1 MQRPRSRPA
10 LAADPATAASGER
23 DDERHRIVESDRYD
37 RSAIARLRRTSASW
51 GEIETEGGKLV
62 PGFGAVLDDLFCS
75 LFKLNVLLLPA
86 SATPAS
92 TAFARRILASVLA
105 GPAYQAL
112 RLHTLLDE
120 ARAGLGAVL
129 LAEGVVRA
137 LREERVLTSGDLLD
151 LWRLAEAE
159 EEAEERKAE
168 EDVARE
174 LESGSREEADLP
186 DPDAT
191 PTDLDTT
198 RPPDRELRD
207 AARAVRSAARGAA
220 GQREQKRKQVEESLD
235 RVGSRLD
242 RSLLRAAAAAATKVQ
257 DLPDALSS
265 WGRGLGAGAPRDA
278 GASVD
283 LGRRLADNPKLK
295 RLAKI
300 FGRVRDEA
308 LAARRRVLDRADQEM
323 HEIGPLAT
331 LEDLSRLVPREL
343 VALSHPLLR
352 RDFQRRLLE
361 GELLTYRLRGIDAR
375 GRGSVVVCLDLSS
388 SMSGDKEIWAKAV
401 TLTFVEL
408 ARRGRR
414 RCHVICFS
422 SDASSLREFDMN
434 PRTSYEVSLARTLD
448 LAEHFSGGGTDF
460 VPPLEAASALIG
472 TREHRKSDVV
482 LITDGE
488 SQVSPAWQAE
498 FLQRKRKQNF
508 SLYSILVDVR
518 SSRTDTIDAL
528 SDRVSRV
535 SDLEGDTRELFVRRR
550 SA

>member
-1 MQRPRSRPA
+1 MQRRRSRLA
-10 LAADPATAASGER
+10 LASEPSAVAADAV
-23 DDERHRIVESDRYD
+23 DDERLRIVESDRYD
-37 RSAIARLRRTSASW
+37 RAAIARLRRTSEAW
-51 GEIETEGGKLV
+51 REVEAEGGRLV
-62 PGFGAVLDDLFCS
+62 PGFGALLDDLFCA
-75 LFKLNVLLLPA
+75 LFKMNVLVLP
-86 SATPAS
+86 SGQTPAS

-129 LAEGVVRA
+129 LAEGLVRA

-159 EEAEERKAE
+159 EEAAE
-168 EDVARE
+168 KEAEGDVARE
-174 LESGSREEADLP
+174 VEESSRTEGEE
-186 DPDAT
+186 PDADAA
-191 PTDLDTT
+191 PAEEGDDAS
-198 RPPDRELRD
+198 ELRD
-207 AARAVRSAARGAA
+207 AARAIRSAARGAA
-220 GQREQKRKQVEESLD
+220 GHREQKRKQVEESLD

-242 RSLLRAAAAAATKVQ
+242 RSLLGAAAKAATKVQ
-257 DLPDALSS
+257 DLPDALAS
-265 WGRGLGAGAPRDA
+265 WGRGLGAGAPKDA

-323 HEIGPLAT
+323 HEIGPIAT

-361 GELLTYRLRGIDAR
+361 GELLTYRLRGVDAR
-375 GRGSVVVCLDLSS
+375 GRGSVVVCLDVSS

-401 TLTFVEL
+401 ALTFVEL

-414 RCHVICFS
+414 RSHVICFS

-434 PRTSYEVSLARTLD
+434 PRTPYEVSLARTLD
-448 LAEHFSGGGTDF
+448 LAEHFTGGGTDF

-488 SQVSPAWQAE
+488 SQVTPAWQDE
-498 FLQRKRKQNF
+498 FLKRKRKRNF

-518 SSRTDTIDAL
+518 SSRTETIDAL

-535 SDLEGDTRELFVRRR
+535 SDLEADTRDLFVRRR
-550 SA
+550 ST

>member
-1 MQRPRSRPA
+1 MPRQRSRPGLVA
-10 LAADPATAASGER
+10 EPADAASAER
-23 DDERHRIVESDRYD
+23 DDERLRIVESDRYD
-37 RSAIARLRRTSASW
+37 RGAIARLRRTSVAW
-51 GEIETEGGKLV
+51 REIEADGGRLV
-62 PGFGAVLDDLFCS
+62 PGFGALLDDLFCA
-75 LFKLNVLLLPA
+75 LFKLNVLVLPA
-86 SATPAS
+86 STTPAS
-92 TAFARRILASVLA
+92 TAFARRILASVVA

-129 LAEGVVRA
+129 LAEGLVRA
-137 LREERVLTSGDLLD
+137 LREQRVLTSGDLLD

-159 EEAEERKAE
+159 DEAAERQAE

-174 LESGSREEADLP
+174 LEESGRERDDEPESEAKPAEAD
-186 DPDAT
+186 AAE
-191 PTDLDTT
+191 
-198 RPPDRELRD
+198 RELRD

-220 GQREQKRKQVEESLD
+220 GQREQKRKQVEEALD

-242 RSLLRAAAAAATKVQ
+242 RTLLGAAAAAATKVQ
-257 DLPDALSS
+257 DLPDALAS

-323 HEIGPLAT
+323 HEIGPIAT

-352 RDFQRRLLE
+352 RDFHRRLLE
-361 GELLTYRLRGIDAR
+361 GELLTYRLRGVDAR
-375 GRGSVVVCLDLSS
+375 GRGSVVVCLDVSS
-388 SMSGDKEIWAKAV
+388 SMAGDKEIWAKAV

-434 PRTSYEVSLARTLD
+434 PRTPYEVSLAHTLD

-460 VPPLEAASALIG
+460 VPPLEAACALLG

-488 SQVSPAWQAE
+488 SQVTPAWQAE

-518 SSRTDTIDAL
+518 SSRTETIDAL

-535 SDLEGDTRELFVRRR
+535 SDLEADTRDLFVRRR
-550 SA
+550 ST